1 MQNGFPYLDILI
13 FGVIAIFLIFRLK
26 NILGTKTDFED
37 NGLKE
42 KKQPKQFSNVVSLKN
57 NKNNSFNEE
66 IDKIVKADSNF
77 DMVNFLDGSKTFFE
91 MVLKSF
97 VSGNLDNVKDFIKP
111 SVLKSFKGA
120 IDDRN
125 KENETLII
133 DLISVEKN
141 KIVSSVITK
150 SSIKINVVFETLQIT
165 ALMDKNEKI
174 IDGDTGKE
182 ILVKDEWIFE
192 KKIKD
197 QNPNWTL
204 IETKSFLINVSYFK
218 KRQTDLGKLY
228 CEL

>member
-26 NILGTKTDFED
+26 NILGTKTDFEE
-37 NGLKE
+37 NSLNE
-42 KKQPKQFSNVVSLKN
+42 KKQPKHFSNVVSLKT

-66 IDKIVKADSNF
+66 IDKIIKVDSNF
-77 DMVNFLDGSKTFFE
+77 DVVNFLDGSKTFFE

-133 DLISVEKN
+133 DLISVEEN

-174 IDGDTGKE
+174 IDGDTDKE

-204 IETKSFLINVSYFK
+204 IETKSF
-218 KRQTDLGKLY
+218 
-228 CEL
+228 

>member
-42 KKQPKQFSNVVSLKN
+42 KKQPKQYSNIVSLKT
-57 NKNNSFNEE
+57 NKNNSNEE
-66 IDKIVKADSNF
+66 IDKIIRVDSDF
-77 DMVNFLDGSKTFFE
+77 DVVNFLNGSKTFFE

-120 IDDRN
+120 IDERN
-125 KENETLII
+125 KENETLIL

-174 IDGDTGKE
+174 IDGDTDKE

-204 IETKSFLINVSYFK
+204 IETKSF
-218 KRQTDLGKLY
+218 
-228 CEL
+228 

>member
-26 NILGTKTDFED
+26 NILGTKTNFE
-37 NGLKE
+37 NNSLKE
-42 KKQPKQFSNVVSLKN
+42 KKQPKQFSNVVSLKTN
-57 NKNNSFNEE
+57 QNNSVNEE
-66 IDKIVKADSNF
+66 INKIINVDSNF

-111 SVLKSFKGA
+111 SVLKSFKNA

-125 KENETLII
+125 KESETLII

-141 KIVSSVITK
+141 KIVSSVITR
-150 SSIKINVVFETLQIT
+150 SSIKINVAFETLQIT
-165 ALMDKNEKI
+165 ALMDKNDKI
-174 IDGDTGKE
+174 IDGDTDKE
-182 ILVKDEWIFE
+182 ILVKDEWVFE

-204 IETKSFLINVSYFK
+204 IETKSF
-218 KRQTDLGKLY
+218 
-228 CEL
+228 

>member
-26 NILGTKTDFED
+26 NILGTKTDFEE
-37 NGLKE
+37 NGLNE
-42 KKQPKQFSNVVSLKN
+42 KKQPKQFSNVVSLKT
-57 NKNNSFNEE
+57 NKNNSNEE
-66 IDKIVKADSNF
+66 IDKIIKVDSDF
-77 DMVNFLDGSKTFFE
+77 DVVNFLNGSKTFFE

-120 IDDRN
+120 IDERN
-125 KENETLII
+125 KENETLIL

-150 SSIKINVVFETLQIT
+150 SSIKINVLFETLQIT

-174 IDGDTGKE
+174 IDGDTDKE

-204 IETKSFLINVSYFK
+204 IETKSF
-218 KRQTDLGKLY
+218 
-228 CEL
+228 

>member
-13 FGVIAIFLIFRLK
+13 FGVIAIFLIIRLK

-37 NGLKE
+37 SGLKE
-42 KKQPKQFSNVVSLKN
+42 KKQSKQFSNVVSLKT
-57 NKNNSFNEE
+57 NKNNSVNEE
-66 IDKIVKADSNF
+66 IDKIIKVDPNF
-77 DMVNFLDGSKTFFE
+77 DMVNFLDGSKTFFK

-150 SSIKINVVFETLQIT
+150 TSIKINVIFETLQIS

-174 IDGDTGKE
+174 IDGDTDKE

-192 KKIKD
+192 KKIND

-204 IETKSFLINVSYFK
+204 IETKSF
-218 KRQTDLGKLY
+218 
-228 CEL
+228 